1 MGNLL
6 GGSGGGGGSPLA
18 LAMQNNGIQ
27 TLSGYGGSSG
37 NYGKGPELQCCEPV
51 VDPISLI
58 TTIGGIAALSL
69 YLRQAV
75 IDFMIK
81 MGRRKKRS
89 NQQDSWL
96 TFDNIDDIVEFFIS
110 GNFYLYKKVLT

>member
-37 NYGKGPELQCCEPV
+37 NYGKGPELQCCDPV
-51 VDPISLI
+51 VDPISLL
-58 TTIGGIAALSL
+58 TTIAGIAGLSFF
-69 YLRQAV
+69 LRQAV
-75 IDFMIK
+75 IDIMLT
-81 MGRRKKRS
+81 GRRRALQHRF
-89 NQQDSWL
+89 NFL
-96 TFDNIDDIVEFFIS
+96 TQGKHYTRPSSYAFIS
-110 GNFYLYKKVLT
+110 VNFKFGLFN

>member
-6 GGSGGGGGSPLA
+6 GGLLGGMGGGNSGGS
-18 LAMQNNGIQ
+18 
-27 TLSGYGGSSG
+27 SGYGQNSG

-51 VDPISLI
+51 VDPISLLS
-58 TTIGGIAALSL
+58 TIGGIAALSL
-69 YLRQAV
+69 FLRQAV

-81 MGRRKKRS
+81 MGKRKKRS

-96 TFDNIDDIVEFFIS
+96 TFDNIDDKVEFFIS
-110 GNFYLYKKVLT
+110 GNFHLYKKVLT

>member
-6 GGSGGGGGSPLA
+6 GGLLGGMGGGNSGGS
-18 LAMQNNGIQ
+18 
-27 TLSGYGGSSG
+27 SGYGQNSG

-51 VDPISLI
+51 VDPISLL

-69 YLRQAV
+69 FLRQAV

-81 MGRRKKRS
+81 GGKRKKRS
-89 NQQDSWL
+89 NQDSWL
-96 TFDNIDDIVEFFIS
+96 TFDNIDDNVEFFIS
-110 GNFYLYKKVLT
+110 GNF

>member
-6 GGSGGGGGSPLA
+6 GGLLGGMGGGNSGGS
-18 LAMQNNGIQ
+18 
-27 TLSGYGGSSG
+27 SGYGQNSG

-51 VDPISLI
+51 VDPISLL

-69 YLRQAV
+69 FLRQAV

-81 MGRRKKRS
+81 GGKRKKRS
-89 NQQDSWL
+89 NQDSWL
-96 TFDNIDDIVEFFIS
+96 TFDNIDDIVEFFVS

>member
-51 VDPISLI
+51 VDPISLL

-69 YLRQAV
+69 FLRQAV
-75 IDFMIK
+75 IDAMVM
-81 MGRRKKRS
+81 MGGRKNEAS
-89 NQQDSWL
+89 QL
-96 TFDNIDDIVEFFIS
+96 
-110 GNFYLYKKVLT
+110 

>member
-1 MGNLL
+1 MGNSL
-6 GGSGGGGGSPLA
+6 GGNSLGGMSGSFG
-18 LAMQNNGIQ
+18 
-27 TLSGYGGSSG
+27 GYGSQT
-37 NYGKGPELQCCEPV
+37 QCCEPV

-96 TFDNIDDIVEFFIS
+96 TFDNIDDIVEFFVS
-110 GNFYLYKKVLT
+110 GNFYLYEKVLT